1 MSSKTSAMG
10 KKLESGQ
17 GFWVVKFVQGT
28 TVCGYVSLLLLTAA
42 EVQMYPNTDLNAS
55 AKFLTKKQ
63 AQAVIDMQ
71 DEQMLAKS
79 GVVLSPEFIKAE
91 PAPALNE
98 AVKEAAKK
106 AGAIPFPKGKEE

>member
-1 MSSKTSAMG
+1 
-10 KKLESGQ
+10 
-17 GFWVVKFVQGT
+17 
-28 TVCGYVSLLLLTAA
+28 
-42 EVQMYPNTDLNAS
+42 
-55 AKFLTKKQ
+55 
-63 AQAVIDMQ
+63 MQ

-91 PAPALNE
+91 PAPALNK